1 MEVAQGVLNLPS
13 DILKAFGL
21 FMASFEAL
29 PAEIRAVIVLCVTVV
44 SLFGIVKMLT

>member
-1 MEVAQGVLNLPS
+1 MGVAQDVLNLPA

-21 FMASFEAL
+21 FQDSFLAL